1 MRSMADV
8 ALAMTQAM
16 PFSIGSIL
24 AGRYELK
31 ALLGEGGMGAVFRA
45 HDVELDEDIAL
56 KILHVS
62 VAGEAA
68 ALTRF
73 RREVKLARRVTH
85 RNVAR
90 TFDLGM
96 HEGLRFL
103 TMELIAGES
112 VAAAARRARLSLAEV
127 LRIAAEIARGLAAAH
142 VAGVVH
148 RDLKPDN
155 VMLAD
160 DRVVLTDFGIAR
172 VADGSAEVLRTGMVV
187 GTPAYMAPEQLE
199 NLAVD
204 GRTDVYALGTM
215 LFELLAGQLPFNGD
229 TPISIA
235 AQRMT
240 ANAPDLRT
248 VAASVPEG
256 VALLVGDMLARRRED
271 RPDAQAVLDR
281 IESLRGNA
289 APIHQVVS
297 KLPTLTSETLAG
309 LGQPR
314 AVAIEPLVSG
324 GAETAELAPMLT
336 SAIADALTESRV
348 VPSISKDAAQA
359 DLVVQGT
366 VRASGDRV
374 RARLRVTGKKG
385 NVLWAG
391 HVDGSLAASL
401 DFEDEVAAITTDVIR
416 ARTSADP
423 GPNDPAL
430 RPAYEEAMAE
440 YNAFALPHVRKSVA
454 ILEELEAKHP
464 GDPRIRTQLAR
475 GLLGVWGQ
483 TGGRAGRDVIAR
495 AEELA
500 LRALETDPT
509 IGAAHHVIS
518 QIRFG
523 DGELAAAV
531 RADEEA
537 LRCDPRDA
545 TAHATLGWMLG
556 EALHVTEGLRRLD
569 LAHRLDPHNT
579 YVGFARAHVLA
590 LSGQTDKARALLDD
604 MIARHGILSTVV
616 ICSRVAVWWRDED
629 LAARTAEAIEN
640 AKAGAAWD
648 PAAVIM
654 RSVVAGKVDPR
665 VDEITVQLTDKA
677 VAPRRRAV
685 MHEICADYWGAL
697 NEPEKALDHIQRLAK
712 LPSTNLLWMV
722 ACPTLVG
729 VRGDPR
735 FAEAR
740 AMIAA
745 RVAQLWGSVGSW
757 SPTVSEP

>member
-1 MRSMADV
+1 MPSMPDV

-31 ALLGEGGMGAVFRA
+31 SLLGEGGMGAVFRA
-45 HDVELDEDIAL
+45 YDRELDEDVAL

-62 VAGEAA
+62 VAGDTA

-90 TFDLGM
+90 TFDLGT

-112 VAAAARRARLSLAEV
+112 VSQAARRARLALPEV
-127 LRIAAEIARGLAAAH
+127 LRIGAEIARGLASAH
-142 VAGVVH
+142 VVGVVH

-155 VMLAD
+155 VMLAE

-172 VADGSAEVLRTGMVV
+172 VADGSAEVLRTGMIV

-199 NLAVD
+199 NQAVD
-204 GRTDVYALGTM
+204 GRTDIYALGTM
-215 LFELLAGQLPFNGD
+215 LFELLSGQLPFTGD

-240 ANAPDLRT
+240 ANAPDLRA
-248 VAASVPEG
+248 VAAQIPEG
-256 VALLVGDMLARRRED
+256 VALLVGEMLARRRED

-281 IESLRGNA
+281 IESIRGNA
-289 APIHQVVS
+289 APLHKVVS

-309 LGQPR
+309 LGQSR
-314 AVAIEPLVSG
+314 TVAIEPLVSG
-324 GAETAELAPMLT
+324 GPETADLAPMLT
-336 SAIADALTESRV
+336 SAIADALTEARV
-348 VPSISKDAAQA
+348 VPSISKDGSQA

-366 VRASGDRV
+366 LRASGDKV
-374 RARLRVTGKKG
+374 RARLRVSGRKG
-385 NVLWAG
+385 NALWAG
-391 HVDGSLAASL
+391 HIDGSIAASF
-401 DFEDEVAAITTDVIR
+401 DFEDDVAAIITDVIR

-440 YNAFALPHVRKSVA
+440 FNGFALPRVRKAIA
-454 ILEELEAKHP
+454 ILEEIERKQP
-464 GDPRIRTQLAR
+464 GDPRIRTLLAR
-475 GLLGVWGQ
+475 CLWSEWGQ
-483 TGGRAGRDVIAR
+483 LGGRDRALIGR

-500 LRALETDPT
+500 LRAIEGDPT

-518 QIRFG
+518 QIRVS

-545 TAHATLGWMLG
+545 NAHSAIGWMLA
-556 EALHVTEGLRRLD
+556 EALYVTEGIRRLD
-569 LAHRLDPHNT
+569 LATRLEPANPG
-579 YVGFARAHVLA
+579 VVFARSHVLA
-590 LSGQTDKARALLDD
+590 LAGQTDKARAAIDD
-604 MIARHGILSTVV
+604 LVKRAGILAGVV
-616 ICSRVAVWWRDED
+616 VLSRFVVWWNDKE
-629 LAARTAEAIEN
+629 LAASVAEAIEN

-648 PAAVIM
+648 PAAIFM
-654 RSVVAGKVDPR
+654 RSVIDGKPDAR
-665 VDEITVQLTDKA
+665 ADDIAARLTEPS
-677 VAPRRRAV
+677 VAPRRRAI
-685 MHEICADYWGAL
+685 MHEVCADFYAL
-697 NEPEKALDHIQRLAK
+697 LGEPEKSLAHVSALAN
-712 LPSTNLLWMV
+712 LPSTNLLWMD
-722 ACPTLVG
+722 ACPALAS

-745 RVAQLWGSVGSW
+745 RVAQLWGAVGSF
-757 SPTVSEP
+757 PNEQ

>member
-1 MRSMADV
+1 MPDV
-8 ALAMTQAM
+8 ALASTQAM

-24 AGRYELK
+24 AGRYEIK
-31 ALLGEGGMGAVFRA
+31 ALLGEGGMGTVVRA
-45 HDVELDEDIAL
+45 YDRELDEDVAL

-62 VAGEAA
+62 IAGDTA

-96 HEGLRFL
+96 HDGLRFL

-112 VAAAARRARLSLAEV
+112 VSEAARRAPLPLPEV

-142 VAGVVH
+142 VVGVVH

-155 VMLAD
+155 VMLAE

-172 VADGSAEVLRTGMVV
+172 VADALHGAPEVMRTGMIV

-199 NLAVD
+199 NQSVD

-215 LFELLAGQLPFNGD
+215 LFELLAGQLPFKGD
-229 TPISIA
+229 TPMSIA

-240 ANAPDLRT
+240 TNAPDVRA
-248 VAASVPEG
+248 VAAQVPDG
-256 VALLVGDMLARRRED
+256 VAGLVGEMLARRRED
-271 RPDAQAVLDR
+271 RPDAQAVVDR
-281 IESLRGNA
+281 VEALRGNA
-289 APIHQVVS
+289 ASVLKIVT

-309 LGQPR
+309 LGAPR
-314 AVAIEPLVSG
+314 TVAIEALVSG
-324 GAETAELAPMLT
+324 GPETADLAPMLT
-336 SAIADALTESRV
+336 SAIGDALTESRV
-348 VPSISKDAAQA
+348 VPSIAKDGSQA

-374 RARLRVTGKKG
+374 RARLRVAGRRG
-385 NVLWAG
+385 NVVWAG
-391 HVDGSLAASL
+391 HVDGTLSASF
-401 DFEDEVAAITTDVIR
+401 DFEDEVAAIVMDVIR
-416 ARTSADP
+416 ARTSTDP

-430 RPAYEEAMAE
+430 RPAYEEAVAA
-440 YNAFALPHVRKSVA
+440 YNAFALPHVKKSVA
-454 ILEELEAKHP
+454 ILEDLEAKHP
-464 GDPRIRTQLAR
+464 GDPRIRTLLAR
-475 GLLGVWGQ
+475 ALLSVWGQ
-483 TGGRAGRDVIAR
+483 MGGRGGRDVIAR

-518 QIRFG
+518 QIRVG
-523 DGELAAAV
+523 DGELAAGI

-556 EALHVTEGLRRLD
+556 ESLHVTEGLRRLE
-569 LAHRLDPHNT
+569 LAARLDPSNT
-579 YVGFARAHVLA
+579 YSNFARIHVLA
-590 LSGQTDKARALLDD
+590 LSGQKEKARAIIDD
-604 MIARHGILSTVV
+604 IVGRQGFLSAIVV
-616 ICSRVAVWWRDED
+616 VSRAAVWWRDNE
-629 LAARTAEAIEN
+629 LATRTAEAIEN

-654 RSVVAGKVDPR
+654 RSMVSGTLTPR
-665 VDEITVQLTDKA
+665 ADEIAAQLTDKA

-685 MHEICADYWGAL
+685 MHEICADYYAVMGQAD
-697 NEPEKALDHIQRLAK
+697 KALDQVERLAK
-712 LPSTNLLWMV
+712 LPSTNLLWMD
-722 ACPTLVG
+722 ACPTLAP
-729 VRGDPR
+729 VRDDPR

-740 AMIAA
+740 AMVAA
-745 RVAQLWGSVGSW
+745 RVAQLWGAVGTWPES
-757 SPTVSEP
+757 

>member
-1 MRSMADV
+1 MPDV

-16 PFSIGSIL
+16 PVSIGSLL
-24 AGRYELK
+24 AGRYEIVS
-31 ALLGEGGMGAVFRA
+31 LLGEGGMGAVFRA
-45 HDVELDEDIAL
+45 HDRELDDDIAL

-62 VAGEAA
+62 VASDVA

-90 TFDLGM
+90 TFDLGV
-96 HEGLRFL
+96 HDGLRFL

-112 VAAAARRARLSLAEV
+112 ISQAARRAKLALPEV
-127 LRIAAEIARGLAAAH
+127 LRIAAEVARGLAAAH

-155 VMLAD
+155 VMLAEG
-160 DRVVLTDFGIAR
+160 RVVLTDFGIAR
-172 VADGSAEVLRTGMVV
+172 VADGGAEVLRTGMIV

-215 LFELLAGQLPFNGD
+215 LFELLASRLPFTGD
-229 TPISIA
+229 TPLSIA

-240 ANAPDLRT
+240 ANAPDLRA
-248 VAASVPEG
+248 VASSVPEN
-256 VALLVGDMLARRRED
+256 VAMLVGEMLARRRED

-281 IESLRGNA
+281 IESIRGNA
-289 APIHQVVS
+289 APLHKVVS

-314 AVAIEPLVSG
+314 TVSVEALVSG

-348 VPSISKDAAQA
+348 VPSLAKEGSQA

-366 VRASGDRV
+366 LRASGDRV
-374 RARLRVTGKKG
+374 RARLRVVGRKG
-385 NVLWAG
+385 NVIWAG
-391 HVDGSLAASL
+391 HVDGAVSASL
-401 DFEDEVAAITTDVIR
+401 DFEDEVAAIVTDVIR
-416 ARTSADP
+416 ARMSTDP

-430 RPAYEEAMAE
+430 RPKYEEAMAE
-440 YNAFALPHVRKSVA
+440 FNAFALPRVRSSIA
-454 ILEELEAKHP
+454 ILEELESKHP
-464 GDPRIRTQLAR
+464 GDPRIRTLLAR
-475 GLLGVWGQ
+475 GLVSAWSQLGA
-483 TGGRAGRDVIAR
+483 RGRDVVTR

-500 LRALETDPT
+500 LRALEADPT
-509 IGAAHHVIS
+509 IGAAHHVIA
-518 QIRFG
+518 QIRQG
-523 DGELAAAV
+523 DGELAASV

-545 TAHATLGWMLG
+545 SAHAAMGWMLG

-569 LAHRLDPHNT
+569 LAARLDPASA
-579 YVGFARAHVLA
+579 YVDLARTHILA
-590 LSGQTDKARALLDD
+590 LAGHREKARAAVDE
-604 MIARHGILSTVV
+604 MIARHGELSAVV
-616 ICSRVAVWWRDED
+616 LSSRLAVWWNDRE
-629 LAARTAEAIEN
+629 LAARTAEAIEG

-648 PAAVIM
+648 PAAVIL
-654 RSVVAGKVDPR
+654 RSVVAGKLDPR
-665 VDEITVQLTDKA
+665 ADEIAAHLTDKS
-677 VAPRRRAV
+677 VAPRRRAF
-685 MHEICADYWGAL
+685 MHEICADYYAL
-697 NEPEKALDHIQRLAK
+697 LGEREKALVHIGELAK
-712 LPSTNLLWMV
+712 LPSTNVLWMD
-722 ACPTLVG
+722 ACPALAS
-729 VRGDPR
+729 VRPDPR

-745 RVAQLWGSVGSW
+745 RAAQLWGALGTW
-757 SPTVSEP
+757 PSEH

>member
-1 MRSMADV
+1 MADV

-16 PFSIGSIL
+16 PVSIGSIL
-24 AGRYELK
+24 AGRYEILS
-31 ALLGEGGMGAVFRA
+31 LLGEGGMGAVFRA
-45 HDVELDEDIAL
+45 HDRELDDDVAL
-56 KILHVS
+56 KILHAS
-62 VAGEAA
+62 VASDAA

-90 TFDLGM
+90 TFDLGT
-96 HEGLRFL
+96 HEELRFL

-112 VAAAARRARLSLAEV
+112 VAQAARRARLALPEV
-127 LRIAAEIARGLAAAH
+127 LRVAAEIARGLAAAH

-172 VADGSAEVLRTGMVV
+172 VADGGAEVLRTGMIV

-215 LFELLAGQLPFNGD
+215 LFELLAGRLPFTGD
-229 TPISIA
+229 TPLSIA

-240 ANAPDLRT
+240 ANAPDLRA
-248 VAASVPEG
+248 VASSVPEG
-256 VALLVGDMLARRRED
+256 IAALVGEMLARRRED

-281 IESLRGNA
+281 VESLRGNA
-289 APIHQVVS
+289 APLKVVS

-314 AVAIEPLVSG
+314 AVAIETLVSG

-348 VPSISKDAAQA
+348 VASLAKDGSQA

-374 RARLRVTGKKG
+374 RARLRVVGRKG
-385 NVLWAG
+385 NVVWAG
-391 HVDGSLAASL
+391 HVDGAMSASF
-401 DFEDEVAAITTDVIR
+401 DFEDEVAAIVTDVIR

-423 GPNDPAL
+423 GPHDPAL
-430 RPAYEEAMAE
+430 RPAYDEAMAE
-440 YNAFALPHVRKSVA
+440 FNAFALPHVRNAVA
-454 ILEELEAKHP
+454 ILEAVEAKQP
-464 GDPRIRTQLAR
+464 GDPRIRTLLAR
-475 GLLGVWGQ
+475 ALWSVWGQ
-483 TGGRAGRDVIAR
+483 LGGRDRSIVAR

-500 LRALETDPT
+500 LRALEVDPN

-518 QIRFG
+518 QIRVS

-545 TAHATLGWMLG
+545 NAHAAIGWMLA
-556 EALHVTEGLRRLD
+556 EALYVTEGLRRLD
-569 LAHRLDPHNT
+569 LAARLDPANPA
-579 YVGFARAHVLA
+579 VVFARANVLA
-590 LSGQTDKARALLDD
+590 LAGQKEKARAVIDEL
-604 MIARHGILSTVV
+604 IARSGPLAAVV
-616 ICSRVAVWWRDED
+616 ILSRVAVWWKDAE

-648 PAAVIM
+648 PAARFM
-654 RSVVAGKVDPR
+654 RSIVTGDIDPGADAIVAK
-665 VDEITVQLTDKA
+665 LTEKA
-677 VAPRRRAV
+677 VAPRRRAI
-685 MHEICADYWGAL
+685 MHEVGADYYALMGA
-697 NEPEKALDHIQRLAK
+697 PEKALEQIEKLAQ
-712 LPSTNLLWMV
+712 LPSTNLLWLD
-722 ACPTLVG
+722 ACPALAS

-745 RVAQLWGSVGSW
+745 RVAQLWGSVGTW
-757 SPTVSEP
+757 ATAKP